1 MLQYSSRGWGCY
13 AAIQRQRR
21 RMARYGRNNLYT
33 EGKHPDVARQGEP
46 HMTVTMEKEHL
57 TEDLLKRLL
66 ASSSVE
72 SYLDTHETVNTTLT
86 EFLRELID
94 ARRLKR
100 SEVARESGLNPTVVY
115 DIFAGKSRPGRD
127 HAIMLA
133 LGIGCTLRETQRLL
147 RLDSVAELWCKDR
160 RDAIVIWCI
169 EHGMSR
175 ACTDDELYRLG
186 ERTLLGTNSLR

>member
-1 MLQYSSRGWGCY
+1 MIGALLATQNKR
-13 AAIQRQRR
+13 
-21 RMARYGRNNLYT
+21 
-33 EGKHPDVARQGEP
+33 
-46 HMTVTMEKEHL
+46 EHL

-66 ASSSVE
+66 ASSSIDAYLDE
-72 SYLDTHETVNTTLT
+72 GETIDQTLPSYL
-86 EFLRELID
+86 RRLID
-94 ARRLKR
+94 DRRIKR
-100 SEVARESGLNPTVVY
+100 SDVARNSGLNPTVVY

-160 RDAIVIWCI
+160 RDAIIIWCV
-169 EHGMSR
+169 ERGMSR

-186 ERTLLGTNSLR
+186 EKTLLGTNPLK

>member
-1 MLQYSSRGWGCY
+1 
-13 AAIQRQRR
+13 
-21 RMARYGRNNLYT
+21 
-33 EGKHPDVARQGEP
+33 
-46 HMTVTMEKEHL
+46 MTVSMEKEHL

-66 ASSSVE
+66 ASSSIE

-86 EFLRELID
+86 GFLRELID
-94 ARRLKR
+94 ARGLKR
-100 SEVARESGLNPTVVY
+100 SEVARESGINPTVVY

-186 ERTLLGTNSLR
+186 EKTILGTNPLR

>member
-1 MLQYSSRGWGCY
+1 
-13 AAIQRQRR
+13 
-21 RMARYGRNNLYT
+21 
-33 EGKHPDVARQGEP
+33 
-46 HMTVTMEKEHL
+46 
-57 TEDLLKRLL
+57 
-66 ASSSVE
+66 
-72 SYLDTHETVNTTLT
+72 
-86 EFLRELID
+86 
-94 ARRLKR
+94 
-100 SEVARESGLNPTVVY
+100 Y

-169 EHGMSR
+169 ERGMSR

-186 ERTLLGTNSLR
+186 EKTLLGTNPLK

>member
-1 MLQYSSRGWGCY
+1 
-13 AAIQRQRR
+13 
-21 RMARYGRNNLYT
+21 MA
-33 EGKHPDVARQGEP
+33 
-46 HMTVTMEKEHL
+46 VTMEKEHL

-147 RLDSVAELWCKDR
+147 RLDSVAELWCKNR

>member
-1 MLQYSSRGWGCY
+1 
-13 AAIQRQRR
+13 
-21 RMARYGRNNLYT
+21 
-33 EGKHPDVARQGEP
+33 
-46 HMTVTMEKEHL
+46 MTVTMEKEHL

-127 HAIMLA
+127 HAYHA
-133 LGIGCTLRETQRLL
+133 GARHRLHTP
-147 RLDSVAELWCKDR
+147 RNAAPPKTR
-160 RDAIVIWCI
+160 
-169 EHGMSR
+169 
-175 ACTDDELYRLG
+175 
-186 ERTLLGTNSLR
+186 

>member
-1 MLQYSSRGWGCY
+1 MERH
-13 AAIQRQRR
+13 AAIQRQLRHMTR
-21 RMARYGRNNLYT
+21 CGRNNLYT
-33 EGKHPDVARQGEP
+33 EGTHPDVATARRAAYDRHHG
-46 HMTVTMEKEHL
+46 KEHL

>member
-1 MLQYSSRGWGCY
+1 M
-13 AAIQRQRR
+13 
-21 RMARYGRNNLYT
+21 
-33 EGKHPDVARQGEP
+33 
-46 HMTVTMEKEHL
+46 
-57 TEDLLKRLL
+57 
-66 ASSSVE
+66 
-72 SYLDTHETVNTTLT
+72 

-147 RLDSVAELWCKDR
+147 KLDSVAELWCKDR

>member
-1 MLQYSSRGWGCY
+1 
-13 AAIQRQRR
+13 
-21 RMARYGRNNLYT
+21 
-33 EGKHPDVARQGEP
+33 
-46 HMTVTMEKEHL
+46 MTVTMEKEPL

-100 SEVARESGLNPTVVY
+100 SEVARESGINSAVVY

-127 HAIMLA
+127 HAIMIA
-133 LGIGCTLRETQRLL
+133 LGIGCTLDETQRLL
-147 RLDSVAELWCKDR
+147 RLDGVAELWVKNR
-160 RDAIVIWCI
+160 RDAIIIWCI
-169 EHGMSR
+169 KQGLSR
-175 ACTDDELYRLG
+175 AATDDELYQLG
-186 ERTLLGTNSLR
+186 EKTLLGTNPLR